1 MKSTKASILF
11 VVLLLMLVPGCE
23 QMFNFFEIKKLNG
36 SFQSAE
42 LPKFNPKDWLSG
54 NFQHKMTAWQNE
66 NFGFRNILVRLRN
79 QIGFSLYK
87 KSYANCVVVGKN
99 DFLLDQTY
107 IDAYNGKDFVGENEI
122 EKRVQNFE
130 LLAQKLK
137 ERNKHLIIVLAPGKA
152 SFYHEYIPDK
162 DLKALSQTNHS
173 TFLKELKNSNLH
185 FIDFKSWFDTLKPTH
200 PYTLFPKNGI
210 HWSSYGALIAADSLT
225 KKISDVLGYKIPNAI
240 IENVEWKNELIE
252 VDQDVGLGMNL
263 LFGPKNDPMP
273 YPTFDFKK
281 IDNSKKPNVLM
292 VGDSYC
298 WTFPLGYLKDNC
310 FESFNYAYYN
320 QELHEL
326 GKNAVPMAE
335 VDLNALLEKTDLVIL
350 LSTDANLDEFDWNFS
365 SQALETYTKQKANLL
380 AETIK
385 NIEADS
391 TWFALVKQKAL
402 DKKIS
407 VDSMLTLDALHVLNS
422 MNQ

>member
-1 MKSTKASILF
+1 
-11 VVLLLMLVPGCE
+11 MLVPGCE

-42 LPKFNPKDWLSG
+42 FPKVSVQDWLSG

-122 EKRVQNFE
+122 AKRVQNFE

-137 ERNKHLIIVLAPGKA
+137 EKNKHLIIVLAPGKA
-152 SFYHEYIPDK
+152 SYYHEYIPDK
-162 DLKALSQTNHS
+162 DLKVLSQTNHS

-185 FIDFKSWFDTLKPTH
+185 FIDFKSWFDTLKPIH

-210 HWSSYGALIAADSLT
+210 HWSTYGALIAADSLT

-240 IENVEWKNELIE
+240 IENIEWKNELVE

-273 YPTFDFKK
+273 YPKFEFKK

-298 WTFPLGYLKDNC
+298 WTFPLGYLKHNC

-335 VDLNALLEKTDLVIL
+335 VDLNALLEKSDLVVL
-350 LSTDANLDEFDWNFS
+350 LSTDANLDEFDWHFS
-365 SQALETYTKQKANLL
+365 ENVLESYTHQKAMLLEETKRNIRSDSNWFALIKQKAM
-380 AETIK
+380 
-385 NIEADS
+385 
-391 TWFALVKQKAL
+391 
-402 DKKIS
+402 DKKIP
-407 VDSMLTLDALHVLNS
+407 VDSMLMLDAMHVINLPRN
-422 MNQ
+422 